1 MTGHSTGQGMQSPAM
16 RRVRDLLRGPAIVCS
31 EQATIREAAKL
42 MTDAGR
48 RAVVIPTETTGFG
61 IFTEGDLRARV
72 VVGGID
78 SNQPVS
84 TVMTPSAVT
93 VDPDR
98 LGADA
103 VTDML
108 EYGLRH
114 LPVVTEAGALMGV
127 LELSD
132 LLTSATNQG
141 FELRAALAT
150 AQDDAHLVETARAVP
165 VLVTELVASR
175 VSPLDIGATLAVLI
189 DVTVRRAI
197 ELVVGGDERP
207 DFAWLSLGSV
217 ARREALPSSDID
229 SALVWGGESHH
240 EGADAAKTIH
250 DILDLCGFPRD
261 TKNAVA
267 TQARFART
275 LPQWR
280 TALRKWVSN
289 PYQDQALVMLS
300 MLADA
305 RVVAGDPALDPR
317 PAALDQLRLHPAV
330 MRLLL
335 REAVGDKAKLHSF
348 KDVMTRRTGT
358 VDLKASA
365 VQPIVNI
372 ARWAGIS
379 VGARTSSTLE
389 RLKAAAGSGF
399 LLDDD
404 AQVLI
409 ESFEVLQQIR
419 VRHQTDQ
426 FAAGR
431 PPTDEVVISEL
442 TPLSRS
448 LLSNAVREVAGVQR
462 RLEYAASAS
471 ALPDIDP

>member
-1 MTGHSTGQGMQSPAM
+1 MTGYTARISVPNPAM
-16 RRVRDLLRGPAIVCS
+16 RAVRELLRGPAIVCS
-31 EQATIREAAKL
+31 GESSIREAAAL
-42 MTDAGR
+42 MTEAGR
-48 RAVVIPTETTGFG
+48 RAVVIPTDTSTYG
-61 IFTEGDLRARV
+61 IFTEGDLRSRV
-72 VVGGID
+72 VVGGVD
-78 SNQPVS
+78 STRPVS

-108 EYGLRH
+108 EHGLRH
-114 LPVVTEAGALMGV
+114 LPVVTASGELLGV

-150 AQDDAHLVETARAVP
+150 AKTDSDLIATARAVP
-165 VLVTELVASR
+165 ELVTGLVDAR
-175 VSPLDIGATLAVLI
+175 VSPIDISGTLSVLI

-207 DFAWLSLGSV
+207 DFAWLSLGSA

-229 SALVWGGESHH
+229 SALVWGGESHR
-240 EGADAAKTIH
+240 EGADAAQRIH
-250 DILDLCGFPRD
+250 EILDRCGFPRD
-261 TKNAVA
+261 AQNAVA

-280 TALRKWVSN
+280 NALRTWVAN

-317 PAALDQLRLHPAV
+317 PEALERLRLNPAV

-335 REAVGDKAKLHSF
+335 REAVAEKAKLHSLR
-348 KDVMTRRTGT
+348 DVVTRRTGT
-358 VDLKASA
+358 VNLKSTA

-372 ARWAGIS
+372 ARWAGTS
-379 VGARTSSTLE
+379 VGARTSTTVE
-389 RLKAAAGSGF
+389 RLKVAADTGF
-399 LLDDD
+399 LPADD
-404 AQVLI
+404 ARVLI

-426 FAAGR
+426 FAAGMT
-431 PPTDEVVISEL
+431 PTDEIVVADL

-448 LLSNAVREVAGVQR
+448 LLGNAVREVAAVQR
-462 RLEYAASAS
+462 RLEYDASAS
-471 ALPDIDP
+471 ALPDIEP

>member
-1 MTGHSTGQGMQSPAM
+1 MTRPRTGDGSSSSAL
-16 RRVRDLLRGPAIVCS
+16 RRVRDLLHGPAIVCDAHRS
-31 EQATIREAAKL
+31 IRDAATM

-48 RAVVIPTETTGFG
+48 RAVVIPTDTDAYG
-61 IFTEGDLRARV
+61 ILTEGDLRSRV
-72 VVGGID
+72 IVGGVD
-78 SNQPVS
+78 VGLPVS

-93 VDPDR
+93 VHPDR

-108 EYGLRH
+108 EHGLRH
-114 LPVVTEAGALMGV
+114 LPVVADDGILLGV

-141 FELRAALAT
+141 FELRAALAN
-150 AQDDAHLVETARAVP
+150 AVDDADLIEQARAVP
-165 VLVTELVASR
+165 VLVTELVTSR

-197 ELVVGGDERP
+197 ELVVGGDGGP

-229 SALVWGGESHH
+229 SALVWGGASHRD
-240 EGADAAKTIH
+240 GAAAAKRIH

-267 TQARFART
+267 TQSRFART

-280 TALRKWVSN
+280 TALEKWVSN

-305 RVVAGDPALDPR
+305 RVVAGDPTLDPR

-330 MRLLL
+330 MRVLL
-335 REAVGDKAKLHSF
+335 REAVGEKAKLHSF
-348 KDVMTRRTGT
+348 RDVVTRRTGT
-358 VDLKASA
+358 VDLKSTA

-419 VRHQTDQ
+419 VRHQADQ
-426 FAAGR
+426 FAAGN
-431 PPTDEVVISEL
+431 PPTDEIVVADL

-462 RLEYAASAS
+462 RLEYASTAA
-471 ALPDIDP
+471 ALPDIEP

>member
-1 MTGHSTGQGMQSPAM
+1 
-16 RRVRDLLRGPAIVCS
+16 
-31 EQATIREAAKL
+31 
-42 MTDAGR
+42 
-48 RAVVIPTETTGFG
+48 
-61 IFTEGDLRARV
+61 
-72 VVGGID
+72 
-78 SNQPVS
+78 
-84 TVMTPSAVT
+84 
-93 VDPDR
+93 
-98 LGADA
+98 
-103 VTDML
+103 
-108 EYGLRH
+108 
-114 LPVVTEAGALMGV
+114 
-127 LELSD
+127 
-132 LLTSATNQG
+132 
-141 FELRAALAT
+141 
-150 AQDDAHLVETARAVP
+150 
-165 VLVTELVASR
+165 
-175 VSPLDIGATLAVLI
+175 
-189 DVTVRRAI
+189 
-197 ELVVGGDERP
+197 
-207 DFAWLSLGSV
+207 
-217 ARREALPSSDID
+217 
-229 SALVWGGESHH
+229 
-240 EGADAAKTIH
+240 
-250 DILDLCGFPRD
+250 
-261 TKNAVA
+261 
-267 TQARFART
+267 
-275 LPQWR
+275 
-280 TALRKWVSN
+280 
-289 PYQDQALVMLS
+289 MLS

-426 FAAGR
+426 FSAGR
-431 PPTDEVVISEL
+431 PPTDEVVIAEL

>member
-1 MTGHSTGQGMQSPAM
+1 M
-16 RRVRDLLRGPAIVCS
+16 RRVRDLLRGPAIVCDGR
-31 EQATIREAAKL
+31 ATIREAAKL

-197 ELVVGGDERP
+197 ELVVDGDERP

-217 ARREALPSSDID
+217 ARREALPLFGYRQC
-229 SALVWGGESHH
+229 AGVGGGESHH

-289 PYQDQALVMLS
+289 PYQTRPWSCCRCWRMPRRRGRSGVGSSPCGVGSTATAPGRHATAPSRSRRRQGKAPFVQGRD
-300 MLADA
+300 DA
-305 RVVAGDPALDPR
+305 SDRNRR
-317 PAALDQLRLHPAV
+317 PQSQRRPTD
-330 MRLLL
+330 
-335 REAVGDKAKLHSF
+335 REHRSLGGGFPWAPHEFDTRTPQGCSGKRF
-348 KDVMTRRTGT
+348 PTRRRRPGT
-358 VDLKASA
+358 DR
-365 VQPIVNI
+365 IF
-372 ARWAGIS
+372 RG
-379 VGARTSSTLE
+379 
-389 RLKAAAGSGF
+389 AAADSCPPPDRSVRGS
-399 LLDDD
+399 
-404 AQVLI
+404 
-409 ESFEVLQQIR
+409 
-419 VRHQTDQ
+419 
-426 FAAGR
+426 R

>member
-1 MTGHSTGQGMQSPAM
+1 MTGPVARMSIPNPAM
-16 RRVRDLLRGPAIVCS
+16 RPVRDLLRGPAIVCPANMS
-31 EQATIREAAKL
+31 IREAAAR
-42 MTDAGR
+42 MSEAGR
-48 RAVVIPTETTGFG
+48 RAVVIPTDTNTYG
-61 IFTEGDLRARV
+61 ILTEGDLRGRV

-78 SNQPVS
+78 SALPIS
-84 TVMTPSAVT
+84 TVMTPSAIT

-108 EYGLRH
+108 EHGLRH
-114 LPVVTEAGALMGV
+114 LPVVTNSGTLLGV

-132 LLTSATNQG
+132 LLASATNQG
-141 FELRAALAT
+141 FELRADLAT
-150 AQDDAHLVETARAVP
+150 ARSDTALIATARAVP
-165 VLVTELVASR
+165 ELVTDLVASR
-175 VSPLDIGATLAVLI
+175 VSPLDISATLSVLI

-197 ELVVGGDERP
+197 ELVVGGDEGP

-229 SALVWGGESHH
+229 SALVWGGDSHR
-240 EGADAAKTIH
+240 EGAEAANRIH
-250 DILDLCGFPRD
+250 EILDQCGFPRD
-261 TKNAVA
+261 VKNAVA
-267 TQARFART
+267 THARFART
-275 LPQWR
+275 LPQWQD
-280 TALRKWVSN
+280 ALRKWVAN

-317 PAALDQLRLHPAV
+317 PAALDQLRLHPTV

-335 REAVGDKAKLHSF
+335 REAVGEKAKLHSLR
-348 KDVMTRRTGT
+348 DVVTRRTGT
-358 VDLKASA
+358 VDLKSTA

-372 ARWAGIS
+372 ARWAGTS
-379 VGARTSSTLE
+379 VGARTSTTLE
-389 RLKAAAGSGF
+389 RLKAAAGTGF

-419 VRHQTDQ
+419 VRHQSDQ
-426 FAAGR
+426 FTAGN
-431 PPTDEVVISEL
+431 PPTDQIVIADL

-471 ALPDIDP
+471 ALPDIEP